1 MSSAS
6 AAFPTDPE
14 DIIAPLVCTDATSGD
29 FDPSRT
35 AAALE
40 ERLEQL
46 RELAGK
52 VDGEIEAAEHRVTSA
67 RTDSEKSITAHFKG
81 QHEIAARMGQLD
93 QRFKSVSSVA
103 VRIGEQLA
111 ALDGLRQRAKDAVRL
126 VRLFDTFNVEEQ
138 HFSLPSAFVEAV
150 GAGHNGAIG
159 AASDPASAQREAQL
173 SEAQEQAA
181 LLMQQLQ
188 AVAAGLEE
196 KRVRGT
202 EDALIRIR
210 SHMQDLTKRFISDF
224 HDNSKTLMQLCDE
237 DSRSNRSPLAMLAD
251 ASALAQH
258 AKAQAIPQ
266 HGAWQQR
273 QQLLA
278 RLKHLAT
285 ILTRLELH
293 DQLSTAYVQSVMLTQ
308 FGDDGGMTCDGVQSA
323 QQELA
328 KLYARISSVCTVV
341 QPIIRF
347 VFPPVEAPKAF
358 QKLISRIFEDITCGV
373 QERLHRWLSQ
383 LRPDANQLV
392 STQLAD
398 DAVKAQASYLQFLC
412 SAIEQTRELVDQMLT
427 LHLHEHSSS
436 IGAITTK
443 STTGKPAPLITRNF
457 FTELIDSLFATYLSD
472 AQELELELLNAR
484 CRTTIDDVW
493 TSARTTAAAPS
504 GSSELSFETLMSV
517 VLKKSVTTRM
527 LRFSS
532 QAVTRARTM
541 SNSEDSA
548 HTLIVQLFK
557 TSCGFV
563 GETYLCSVAESAIHM
578 LETHTKGH
586 SRAPQQFFQVVRFL
600 GQRVQ
605 QLHTALEEDV
615 LPMLQNHPT
624 AQTQCIECK
633 RFITTQLEQHVA
645 NGLKIAVEALA
656 KHVEHILSTQDKND
670 YMPKDD
676 MIDGPTH
683 ACQSC
688 IQAISEQYRELKDCL
703 NESEVNLHMFWKNF
717 GKRLS
722 FLLRRHIHKFKINT
736 MGGVVLL
743 MDVDMYRQTVRIF
756 NSTTI
761 DSLFMQLHELVST
774 VFSLSPENLRAVIRD
789 GQFAAFG
796 CSAEEM
802 QSLVRARVDIPK
814 TELKRIFS

>member
-14 DIIAPLVCTDATSGD
+14 DIIAPLICTDATSGD

-126 VRLFDTFNVEEQ
+126 VRLFDTFNVEDQ
-138 HFSLPSAFVEAV
+138 HFALPSPFVEAV
-150 GAGHNGAIG
+150 KAGHDSTVE
-159 AASDPASAQREAQL
+159 AASDPVSAQREAQL
-173 SEAQEQAA
+173 SEAQEEAA

-202 EDALIRIR
+202 EDALLRIR

-237 DSRSNRSPLAMLAD
+237 DSCSNRSPLAMKAD

-258 AKAQAIPQ
+258 AKAQMNPQ

-293 DQLSTAYVQSVMLTQ
+293 DQLSTAFVQSVMLTQ
-308 FGDDGGMTCDGVQSA
+308 FRTDGGVVCDGVQSA

-328 KLYARISSVCTVV
+328 KLYSRISSVCTVV

-347 VFPPVEAPKAF
+347 VLPPVEAPKAF
-358 QKLISRIFEDITCGV
+358 QKLISRMFEDITCGV

-427 LHLHEHSSS
+427 LHLHEHAMLPASVLAEGTASSS
-436 IGAITTK
+436 SGATPK

-457 FTELIDSLFATYLSD
+457 FTELTDSLFATYLSD

-493 TSARTTAAAPS
+493 TSARATAATPS
-504 GSSELSFETLMSV
+504 GSSELSFETLVSV

-532 QAVTRARTM
+532 QAVARAQTM
-541 SNSEDSA
+541 SNSEDRA
-548 HTLIVQLFK
+548 HTLIMQLFK

-563 GETYLCSVAESAIHM
+563 GETYLCGVAESAIHM
-578 LETHTKGH
+578 LETHTK
-586 SRAPQQFFQVVRFL
+586 ADVRL
-600 GQRVQ
+600 
-605 QLHTALEEDV
+605 T
-615 LPMLQNHPT
+615 M
-624 AQTQCIECK
+624 
-633 RFITTQLEQHVA
+633 EQ
-645 NGLKIAVEALA
+645 
-656 KHVEHILSTQDKND
+656 
-670 YMPKDD
+670 M
-676 MIDGPTH
+676 
-683 ACQSC
+683 
-688 IQAISEQYRELKDCL
+688 
-703 NESEVNLHMFWKNF
+703 
-717 GKRLS
+717 
-722 FLLRRHIHKFKINT
+722 
-736 MGGVVLL
+736 
-743 MDVDMYRQTVRIF
+743 
-756 NSTTI
+756 
-761 DSLFMQLHELVST
+761 
-774 VFSLSPENLRAVIRD
+774 
-789 GQFAAFG
+789 
-796 CSAEEM
+796 
-802 QSLVRARVDIPK
+802 
-814 TELKRIFS
+814 